1 MFIPLKNLEKDKK
14 LYFVYVYYSN
24 QPDQVRQRYVYI
36 APLFLF
42 EIRDPRSGMT
52 KNIQIWDKHT
62 GFAALHLVGSH

>member
-36 APLFLF
+36 APLFLCMSLD
-42 EIRDPRSGMT
+42 RDSGS
-52 KNIQIWDKHT
+52 KIWDDKKYPDL
-62 GFAALHLVGSH
+62 G